1 MVVEGN
7 RKQTSPAMPNLSTLS
22 YAASP
27 STADRVYESLYQAII
42 SLELPP
48 GSKVSE
54 VELAKRL
61 DVSRQPVREAF
72 YRLSQL
78 GFLMVRPQRATL
90 VTKIS
95 DHRVKEAS
103 FIRLALETACFKDA
117 LGRIDAEAEAQFE
130 GILQEQQAAIT
141 AKDNAG
147 FQRADDRFHQ
157 LVCTLSGHETVW
169 KLVQDQKAHIDR
181 VRFLSMSDVGPQA
194 LAEHKTLLAAM
205 LIQDQAGVE
214 RLLHTHLLRINAA
227 LPGLRASNEQFFE
240 EET

>member
-1 MVVEGN
+1 
-7 RKQTSPAMPNLSTLS
+7 MPKLSTLI
-22 YAASP
+22 YKASP
-27 STADRVYESLYQAII
+27 STADRVYESLYHAII

-78 GFLMVRPQRATL
+78 DFLKVRPQRATL

-117 LGRIDAEAEAQFE
+117 FGRIDAEAEVRFA
-130 GILQEQQAAIT
+130 GILEEQQAAIT
-141 AKDNAG
+141 AKDNAA

-157 LVCTLSGHETVW
+157 AICALSGHETVW
-169 KLVQDQKAHIDR
+169 ALIQDQKAHIDR
-181 VRFLSMSDVGPQA
+181 ARFLSMSDVGPQA
-194 LAEHKTLLAAM
+194 LAEHKALLATLL
-205 LIQDQAGVE
+205 IKDQRGLE
-214 RLLHTHLLRINAA
+214 RLLQTHLLRINTD
-227 LPGLRASNEQFFE
+227 LPGLRACNEQFFE